1 MTDRDLEPKQVR
13 APRDP
18 GRARQR
24 KLKREGTT
32 LPSNNAIPPA
42 RKTKTVRQSTKEAIK
57 STRERLVDEKIKLPS
72 VSIPHIPEDLSLR
85 KLPGAKKLF
94 KEDGHQKTDANIRPG
109 SRSSR
114 RNVPKRT
121 ENLYEASPRTETQ
134 RKTDIR
140 PGPSPRINRRTY
152 DARSEGAPPVMV
164 RGGLGGMAF
173 GRVASSK
180 LNKHKAPKRRIDVP
194 LSITGAEVRLPS
206 IPLVHIGWRA
216 VSLLMVLM
224 MAASLVL
231 IWKAPAFRVATM
243 KAEGLQRLTITD
255 LNAVM
260 KISGKSIF
268 TINPTAVDSALQRAF
283 PELSKISVK
292 INLPADVKVVVD
304 ERQPVIAWV
313 QDGKETWVDA
323 DGVSFPARGTI
334 SDTLVKVEGYGTPP
348 GLIQGIP
355 TAVTMSTTGEMT
367 ATTTLTPTLR
377 LSSDLVSAILSLGAK
392 MPPDT
397 LLVYDSEHGLGWN
410 DPKGWDVFFGSDDK
424 DMEMKLTVYQSL
436 VERLESQGIQPALI
450 SVEYVHA
457 PYYRME
463 R

>member
-24 KLKREGTT
+24 KLRREGTT
-32 LPSNNAIPPA
+32 SPSNNAIPPA

-152 DARSEGAPPVMV
+152 DARSEAAPPVMV

-206 IPLVHIGWRA
+206 IPLLHVGWRA

-243 KAEGLQRLTITD
+243 KAEGLQRLTISD

-268 TINPTAVDSALQRAF
+268 TINPTAVDNALQRAF